1 MHDPITNELL
11 FEIMKAFGSAALPPS
26 LRSPNMKPRANGTSA
41 CSLPSLFC
49 RPASLP
55 QSSMAQRLRIL
66 SGMSRHC
73 RSSVPVHR
81 RSPRC

>member
-41 CSLPSLFC
+41 CSLPSPFC
-49 RPASLP
+49 RPASL
-55 QSSMAQRLRIL
+55 
-66 SGMSRHC
+66 C
-73 RSSVPVHR
+73 RGR
-81 RSPRC
+81 G